1 LNSMT
6 GFGRGEAEVSGL
18 KATVEIRSV
27 NHRFSEVMVRM
38 ARSYFSLEDRIKEQV
53 QKVVV
58 RGHLDIY
65 VNLEDQRE
73 KKRIV
78 KLDKD
83 LLVAYYNCLK
93 EMAETLHI
101 EFQTDLNQ
109 IARYPDILVVEES
122 EEDLEAVWSAVQ
134 KALTEALGQMI
145 RMRRNEGARLGS
157 DFSQRKE
164 KIAKI
169 LVEIKERVPRL
180 GEELRSRLKSR
191 MQVLL
196 GDVEVDETRLLSE
209 VVLYVERSSVTEEVV
224 RLSSHLEQLSE
235 ILHSDGPVG
244 RKIEFLIQEM
254 NREIN
259 TIGSKAADLVISPLV
274 IEVKSELEKMRE
286 QAQNLE

>member
-1 LNSMT
+1 MNSMT

-145 RMRRNEGARLGS
+145 RMRRNEGVRLGS

>member
-38 ARSYFSLEDRIKEQV
+38 VRSYFSLEDRIKEQV

>member
-157 DFSQRKE
+157 DFNQRKE